1 MSSQNL
7 ENVIINFHH
16 LVQTGFSASLSKRKS
31 AGTRRYLES
40 IPDLRESD
48 ISLVLDFQYG
58 CRICS
63 VEAAT
68 L

>member
-1 MSSQNL
+1 MSSKNL

-31 AGTRRYLES
+31 AGARRPLES
-40 IPDLRESD
+40 VPDLREND
-48 ISLVLDFQYG
+48 TSLVLDFEYG
-58 CRICS
+58 CRIPS